1 MTTGKLGLIAGAVLC
16 ASATTASANL
26 VINPIWDASVLN
38 SADAANIQ
46 SAFGY
51 AAHEFE
57 SLYSNDITL
66 NIRVVAQPGTA
77 TLGEST
83 NYSTSGHTYAQ
94 IKSWLQANPSGA
106 SFVLPTTDPTN
117 GGDFYLNSAQSKLF
131 GETPANDPGE
141 DGIFTFGAGWA
152 YTYDPNNRAVA
163 GAYDFIGTAEH
174 EISELMGRLPGLGN
188 GGHYRPFD
196 LFRYTAPG
204 VLSLNPTDTNVYFSI
219 DGGLTSLLAFSSD
232 PDGDLQDWAGSTK
245 DAFNAFGPAGEM
257 DPMSAIDLLTLD
269 AIGYTRV
276 AAVPVPAAAWLMLS
290 GLLGVFGVNRRRKS
304 A

>member
-26 VINPIWDASVLN
+26 VINPIWDESVLN

-57 SLYSNDITL
+57 SLYSNNITL
-66 NIRVVAQPGTA
+66 NIRVVADPTPGT
-77 TLGEST
+77 LGSSDNALT
-83 NYSTSGHTYAQ
+83 FGHSYAQ

-117 GGDFYLNSAQSKLF
+117 GGDFELNSALGKLF
-131 GETPANDPGE
+131 GEKPANDPGV
-141 DGIFTFGAGWA
+141 DGTFNFGALQQ
-152 YTYDPNNRAVA
+152 YTFDPNNRAVA
-163 GAYDFIGTAEH
+163 GAYDFIGVAEH
-174 EISELMGRLPGLGN
+174 EISELMGRLPGLGD
-188 GGHYRPFD
+188 GGKYEAFD

-219 DGGLTSLLAFSSD
+219 DGGLSSLLAFNSV
-232 PDGDLQDWAGSTK
+232 PGADLQDWAGSTD
-245 DAFNAFGPAGEM
+245 DAFNAYSGLGVLNA
-257 DPMSAIDLLTLD
+257 MSAIDLLSLD